1 MIKLSSQVCGQI
13 KCNVL
18 SNDTSACNAGRLK
31 ADQWYEKLVSFL
43 HGWMERNGERK
54 QDSSR
59 VAWFIFCHNKLV
71 KGLMIYPCTVLAVK
85 VFTAL

>member
-31 ADQWYEKLVSFL
+31 ADQWYEKLVSFYMD
-43 HGWMERNGERK
+43 GWKGMEKE
-54 QDSSR
+54 SR
-59 VAWFIFCHNKLV
+59 I
-71 KGLMIYPCTVLAVK
+71 AVE
-85 VFTAL
+85 